1 MTTNRHALTKDEV
14 RLYHQQEWLRPF
26 TLISEEEMAVVRRRV
41 CGHALAGLGDG
52 G

>member
-26 TLISEEEMAVVRRRV
+26 TLISEEELAVVRRSV